1 MNQTMISI
9 VKGLLCPK
17 FYDRIFK
24 ILTYFLLVF
33 ALSANGATA
42 QESGSATGIAV
53 GQAIPDYLWDYPF
66 RSLQVSTDAG
76 RKNFKPAVLKLR
88 EFKGRLIILD
98 FWATW
103 CGACIANFPK
113 AKKLESAFWGKLS
126 FVLVNNEPT
135 EKAELL
141 LSRRL
146 RENGESF
153 RYVNADTLL
162 NNLFFKR
169 LIPHY
174 VWIDGNGKVIAAT
187 GPDEV
192 NEKNISLALKGM
204 GAGIASTPDID
215 RKLPLFSSASLPVGN
230 VLKYNLLIKGKVQ
243 GLGSGYEWR
252 KDASGEVNI
261 GRVITNLPLWSVYQ
275 KLALERAIKELKR
288 FDLDRIV
295 YEGRNVSLLRDTFF
309 NYEFAVS
316 RALSPKLDS
325 MMLADL
331 NAFSPFAV
339 SFEKRSTKCL
349 ALELSDRHKLPQALR
364 GTVKEI
370 RFGPAEG
377 RSGKVLKVVNV
388 KLSDLIYLI
397 KENGNITG
405 AVTDATGF
413 EKEVSLEL
421 YLPDTIPGI
430 NAQLERYGL
439 RIKER
444 TAELDYM
451 IIRDQPVVKVF

>member
-1 MNQTMISI
+1 MNQTTISM
-9 VKGLLCPK
+9 VRGFLCPG

-24 ILTYFLLVF
+24 ILIVLLLISAF
-33 ALSANGATA
+33 SANRATA
-42 QESGSATGIAV
+42 QESGPAAGIAV

-66 RSLQVSTDAG
+66 KSLKVSPG
-76 RKNFKPAVLKLR
+76 VNGFEPAVLKLR

-113 AKKLESAFWGKLS
+113 AKKLESAFLGKLS
-126 FVLVNNEPT
+126 FVLVNNEPV

-153 RYVNADTLL
+153 HYVNSDTIL
-162 NNLFFKR
+162 NSRFFKR

-204 GAGIASTPDID
+204 GMGITNIPDID
-215 RKLPLFSSASLPVGN
+215 RKLPLFSSASLPLGN
-230 VLKYNLLIKGKVQ
+230 VLKYNLLTKGKVQ

-252 KDASGEVNI
+252 KDASGTVNI
-261 GRVITNLPLWSVYQ
+261 GRVITNLPLWYVYR
-275 KLALERAIKELKR
+275 KLALERAVKEQKR
-288 FDLDRIV
+288 FDLERV
-295 YEGRNVSLLRDTFF
+295 KYEGRNVSLLRDTFF
-309 NYEFAVS
+309 NYEFSVS
-316 RALSPKLDS
+316 RVLSSKLDS
-325 MMLADL
+325 LMLSDL
-331 NAFSPFAV
+331 NTFSPFIV
-339 SFEKRSTKCL
+339 SFEKRKTKCL
-349 ALELSDRHKLPQALR
+349 ALELSGRGKLPEALP
-364 GTVKEI
+364 GAIKEI
-370 RFGPAEG
+370 RFGPVEG
-377 RSGKVLKVVNV
+377 RKEKVLQVVNV

-405 AVTDATGF
+405 SVTDATGL
-413 EKEVSLEL
+413 EKEVSLKL

-430 NAQLERYGL
+430 NGQLEQYGL
-439 RIKER
+439 RLRER

-451 IIRDQPVVKVF
+451 IIRDQPVVKTL

>member
-1 MNQTMISI
+1 MNQTTISI
-9 VKGLLCPK
+9 VMGFLCPG

-24 ILTYFLLVF
+24 IFTIFLLVF

-42 QESGSATGIAV
+42 QESGPAAGINV

-66 RSLQVSTDAG
+66 KSLKVSPG
-76 RKNFKPAVLKLR
+76 VNGFEPAVLKLR
-88 EFKGRLIILD
+88 KFKGRLIILD

-113 AKKLESAFWGKLS
+113 AKKLESAFAGKLS
-126 FVLVNNEPT
+126 FVLVNNEPA

-146 RENGESF
+146 VENGESF
-153 RYVNADTLL
+153 SYVNADTLL
-162 NNLFFKR
+162 NRLFFKR

-174 VWIDGNGKVIAAT
+174 VWIDNDGKVVAAT

-204 GAGIASTPDID
+204 GDGIASTPDID

-230 VLKYNLLIKGKVQ
+230 VLKYNLLVKGKVQ

-252 KDASGEVNI
+252 KDSSGKVNI
-261 GRVITNLPLWSVYQ
+261 GRVITNLPLWSVYR
-275 KLALERAIKELKR
+275 KLALERAVKEQKR
-288 FDLDRIV
+288 FDLERIV

-316 RALSPKLDS
+316 RVLSPKLDS
-325 MMLADL
+325 LMLADL
-331 NAFSPFAV
+331 NTFSPFVV
-339 SFEKRSTKCL
+339 SFEKRSIKCL
-349 ALELSDRHKLPQALR
+349 ALELSGRRKLPEALP
-364 GTVKEI
+364 GAFKEI

-377 RSGKVLKVVNV
+377 GSGKVLKVVNV
-388 KLSDLIYLI
+388 KLGDLIYLI
-397 KENGNITG
+397 KENGNIIG
-405 AVTDATGF
+405 PVTDATGL
-413 EKEVSLEL
+413 EKEVSLKL

-430 NAQLERYGL
+430 NAQLEQYGL
-439 RIKER
+439 RIR
-444 TAELDYM
+444 ARIAELDYM
-451 IIRDQPVVKVF
+451 VIRDQPVVKVF